1 MRALVISGGGSKG
14 AFAGGIAQYLIEEEK
29 IKYDIFVGCSTGSLL
44 VPLLALGEISRLRE
58 AYTSVNQSDIYSI
71 SPFIVK
77 EFEDGTFQSKINH
90 LNTLL
95 MFAKRKKTFGETKA
109 LRKTITKI
117 LTEGLFERAKR
128 ENLKVAVTVSNL
140 TLNKVEFKYLTDF
153 EYEDFIDWMWAST
166 CFVPFMSI
174 VDKNGFEYADGGF
187 GNYIPIEE
195 AIDAGATEVD
205 VIILRPKH
213 QMVRKTVSRNPFDIL
228 LNSMDFM
235 LQQISRND
243 IHIAQLE
250 SIYNPNIKIRQF
262 FTPRVLTE
270 HSFYFYPKLMK
281 KWWQEGIEHAN
292 TIVNNK

>member
-1 MRALVISGGGSKG
+1 MKIGLAAMLGPLSPLVNIYDSFFGGENTINKIFKKSEKT
-14 AFAGGIAQYLIEEEK
+14 AEQQEDADKKVVDLSVAQVSE
-29 IKYDIFVGCSTGSLL
+29 
-44 VPLLALGEISRLRE
+44 
-58 AYTSVNQSDIYSI
+58 Q
-71 SPFIVK
+71 
-77 EFEDGTFQSKINH
+77 
-90 LNTLL
+90 
-95 MFAKRKKTFGETKA
+95 AKTN
-109 LRKTITKI
+109 KI
-117 LTEGLFERAKR
+117 LTEGLFEIAKR

>member
-58 AYTSVNQSDIYSI
+58 AYTSVTQSDIYSI

-140 TLNKVEFKYLTDF
+140 TLNNMY
-153 EYEDFIDWMWAST
+153 Y
-166 CFVPFMSI
+166 
-174 VDKNGFEYADGGF
+174 
-187 GNYIPIEE
+187 
-195 AIDAGATEVD
+195 
-205 VIILRPKH
+205 
-213 QMVRKTVSRNPFDIL
+213 
-228 LNSMDFM
+228 
-235 LQQISRND
+235 
-243 IHIAQLE
+243 
-250 SIYNPNIKIRQF
+250 SIYNFLILGIGPPH
-262 FTPRVLTE
+262 FTSW
-270 HSFYFYPKLMK
+270 H
-281 KWWQEGIEHAN
+281 
-292 TIVNNK
+292 